1 MGAGCAS
8 VERRV
13 GSGPEEHA
21 QVDELSSVVGLLYQ
35 YADSVALLALTALG
49 LIIIFGLMGVINMA
63 HGEMMMIGAYITSFS
78 YYAGI
83 PVVVAILL
91 GGLGAAGVGVVL
103 ERLIV
108 RRFYGQLLSSLV
120 ATWGLSLLLSQGA
133 LLIFGPQIKTVP
145 TPFGSFALGDLS
157 FSYYRIFLFVAAMLL
172 IAAVWIVFKYTR
184 FGLHV
189 RATMEDPR
197 MARALGVETGRI
209 YALTFGIG
217 TGLAGIAG
225 GLFALTATI
234 GPFLGQNYT
243 PQAFI
248 TVVVGGGANIFSGLI
263 ASVLSLAAVKTV
275 FVSQFNIL
283 IGHVAMLVVVI
294 LVIRLMPT
302 GISGWIEKRRL

>member
-1 MGAGCAS
+1 
-8 VERRV
+8 
-13 GSGPEEHA
+13 
-21 QVDELSSVVGLLYQ
+21 VDELSSVVGLLYQ

>member
-1 MGAGCAS
+1 M
-8 VERRV
+8 
-13 GSGPEEHA
+13 
-21 QVDELSSVVGLLYQ
+21 DELSSVVGLLYQ

-133 LLIFGPQIKTVP
+133 LLMFGPQVKTVP

-248 TVVVGGGANIFSGLI
+248 TVVVGGAANIFSGLI